1 MMSCKE
7 AVRMMSEGMDR
18 PLSPSERVSLRF
30 HQLFCAGCRNYEK
43 QMAFLR
49 ESCKVY
55 LQQNDS
61 AKNKDAG
68 QDPHG

>member
-18 PLSPSERVSLRF
+18 PLNTSERVSLRF

-49 ESCKVY
+49 ESCKRY
-55 LQQNDS
+55 LDRNDLPNDVRD
-61 AKNKDAG
+61 K
-68 QDPHG
+68 

>member
-18 PLSPSERVSLRF
+18 PLNPGERVSLRF

-49 ESCKVY
+49 ESCKGY
-55 LQQNDS
+55 LGQTDLPE
-61 AKNKDAG
+61 NKDTG